1 MANEG
6 KPRIF
11 LCHAK
16 EDKARVKE
24 LYHQL
29 KAAGYHPW
37 LDKYDL
43 LPGQDWWTEIEKII
57 SDPYNLV
64 VACLSS
70 NSTTKRGVVQQ
81 EIANALDVLKKM
93 PEDTIYLIPARL
105 EPCQVPKRLSHLHWV
120 DLFEPDGLEYLKR
133 SLNVEISHRK
143 ATARPEPI
151 RQAVQAESSK
161 PQVVPG
167 RVPTIPAHEPF
178 EPELILIPAGEF
190 LMGSDPEKYKDEFTW
205 EQPQHTLYLPDYY
218 LARTP
223 VTNAQYA
230 AFLEATDHMP
240 PPHWKGGNPPKGK
253 EDHPVIWVT
262 WHDAVAYCNWL
273 SEITGKAYRLPSE
286 AEWEKGARGTDGR
299 IYPWGDELPDKSRGN
314 FGDKVGDTT
323 PVGQYSPRGDSPY
336 GVADMAGNVWEWCHS
351 LYKSYPYDP
360 KDGREDPEAS
370 GARVLRGG
378 AFGTDEEIVRCAS
391 RDWDNP
397 SDQDWP
403 QGFRLVVTPL

>member
-16 EDKARVKE
+16 EDKARVIE
-24 LYHQL
+24 LYRQL

-64 VACLSS
+64 VVCLS
-70 NSTTKRGVVQQ
+70 NKSTTKRGVVQQ
-81 EIANALDVLKKM
+81 EIAGALDVLKKM

-133 SLNVEISHRK
+133 SLDDEIGK
-143 ATARPEPI
+143 
-151 RQAVQAESSK
+151 RQL
-161 PQVVPG
+161 
-167 RVPTIPAHEPF
+167 PF

-190 LMGSDPEKYKDEFTW
+190 LMGSDPEKDKNADED
-205 EQPQHTLYLPDYY
+205 EQPRHTLYLPGYY
-218 LARTP
+218 LAKTP

-230 AFLEATDHMP
+230 AFVKATDRERP
-240 PPHWKGGNPPKGK
+240 KDWEGGILPEGK
-253 EDHPVIWVT
+253 EDHPVVEVT

-273 SEITGKAYRLPSE
+273 AEVTGKAYRLPSE

-299 IYPWGDELPDKSRGN
+299 VYPWGNEWDPKRYNSEEGGP
-314 FGDKVGDTT
+314 GDTT
-323 PVGQYSPRGDSPY
+323 PVDAYPEGASPY
-336 GVADMAGNVWEWCHS
+336 GLLDMAGNVWEWTRS
-351 LYKSYPYDP
+351 LWGKEWGKPDFKYPYKPD
-360 KDGREDPEAS
+360 DGRENLEAGS
-370 GARVLRGG
+370 DVMRVLRGG
-378 AFGTDEEIVRCAS
+378 SWFYDQRYARCAS
-391 RDWDNP
+391 RYRSIPGGFGNLV
-397 SDQDWP
+397 
-403 QGFRLVVTPL
+403 GFRVVVSLALPSSDF